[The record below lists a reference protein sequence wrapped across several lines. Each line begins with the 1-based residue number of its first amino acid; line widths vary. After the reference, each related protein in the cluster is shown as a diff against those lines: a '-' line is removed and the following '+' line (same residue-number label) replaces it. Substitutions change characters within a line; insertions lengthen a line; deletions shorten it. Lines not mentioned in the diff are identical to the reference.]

1 MKMETPNK
9 YLAQGSL
16 NTLKKALQDEN
27 YIKAMNLMIQAHKNA
42 IKNGLYSTDYE
53 WQYIN
58 KKYLWMTQQ

>member
-9 YLAQGSL
+9 HLAQGSL

-27 YIKAMNLMIQAHKNA
+27 YIKAMNLMIRAHKNA

-53 WQYIN
+53 
-58 KKYLWMTQQ
+58 

>member
-27 YIKAMNLMIQAHKNA
+27 YIKAMDLMIRAHKNA

-53 WQYIN
+53 
-58 KKYLWMTQQ
+58 